1 MASTGS
7 RIVEVP
13 PVSIVVRF
21 TPEGLTRE
29 QYDTAIRL
37 LEERGVLPADGLDY
51 HVCFGSDGNLMV
63 SEIWDSEEQF
73 EAFGQRLTPILA
85 EVGIRASVPPQHFE
99 VHNVMKR

>member
-51 HVCFGSDGNLMV
+51 HVCFGSDGDLMV

-73 EAFGQRLTPILA
+73 AAFGKLLTPVLA
-85 EVGIRASVPPQHFE
+85 EVGVTAEEPPAHFE
-99 VHNVMKR
+99 VHNIFKR